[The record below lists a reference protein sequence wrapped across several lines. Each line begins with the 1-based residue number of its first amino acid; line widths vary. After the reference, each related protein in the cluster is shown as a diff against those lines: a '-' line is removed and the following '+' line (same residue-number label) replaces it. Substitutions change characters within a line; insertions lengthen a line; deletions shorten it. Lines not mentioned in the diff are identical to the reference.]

1 MINQKI
7 IELTLEQE
15 ALIPVY
21 KEKWRKIAFNSA
33 PINKEK
39 AQQAIYKAYE
49 LIGYDPPHEV
59 IFVSSPYAANRW
71 IIQQSESLSKTLL
84 ANNALDYSYNNYL
97 FSNFFQQERLL
108 AALLDIKL
116 SNKENL
122 ANFLSLYQKHK
133 LNVEIEQDF
142 RNQGRIYRAG
152 LEQIK
157 QDLYHSLINL
167 EEVKKKEIFACIL
180 DNIKSEELASDA
192 CELDFAISVLNY
204 YPQEKTWE
212 ILQELIA
219 NCGWI
224 YPFEKTCIVC
234 DRPTQLRFDQENRSH
249 GEGVAALEFADGF
262 SLYSYHGVILPEKYG
277 KLHPHQWE
285 SRWLLEETN
294 AELRRVLIQGIGYA
308 RLCQELEAVE
318 LDSWREYTL
327 LLIKHNLDLEPI
339 YLLKMSCP
347 STGHIHALRVPPEV
361 TTARVAIRWANWGID
376 PEEFSIST

>member
-15 ALIPVY
+15 ALIPFY

-39 AQQAIYKAYE
+39 AKEAINKAYE
-49 LIGYDPPHEV
+49 LIGYAPPHEV
-59 IFVSSPYAANRW
+59 IFVSSPYGANHW
-71 IIQQSESLSKTLL
+71 IIQQSEYLTKTLL
-84 ANNALDYSYNNYL
+84 ANDGGDYSYNNYI
-97 FSNFFQQERLL
+97 FNNFFQEEHLL

-116 SNKENL
+116 SNHQNL
-122 ANFLSLYQKHK
+122 NDFLSLYQKYK

-142 RNQGRIYRAG
+142 RNQGRIYRSG
-152 LEQIK
+152 LGQIK
-157 QDLYHSLINL
+157 KELYVSLNNL
-167 EEVKKKEIFACIL
+167 EETHKKEILGCML
-180 DNIKSEELASDA
+180 GNIKPEELATDA
-192 CELDFAISVLNY
+192 CKLDFAISVLNY
-204 YPQEKTWE
+204 VPEEKTWG

-234 DRPTQLRFDQENRSH
+234 ERPTHLRFDQENRSH

-262 SLYSYHGVILPEKYG
+262 SLYAYHGVILPEKYG
-277 KLHPHQWE
+277 ELHPHQWRSE
-285 SRWLLEETN
+285 WLLEETN

-308 RLCQELEAVE
+308 RICQELEVVE

-327 LLIKHNLDLEPI
+327 LLINHNLDLEPI
-339 YLLKMSCP
+339 HLLKMVCP
-347 STGHIHALRVPPEV
+347 STQHLHALRVPPEV
-361 TTARVAIRWANWGID
+361 TTAREAICWANWGID